1 MLAWNNLLQRSLSG
15 IVFLFLMVG
24 MLYIGSITF
33 YLLMS
38 IVITIAL
45 YEFYIMAKKLRVNI
59 PFLYVLAIGLTIFTL
74 QFFISL
80 RVLDSSWLFIIIIPL
95 IFFLFIGE
103 LYRFH
108 KKPIHNIAFS
118 LLALIYIVVPIALLN
133 NMVFIERQDLLN
145 INNTDIQNYEGF
157 VSDVLFFNPERKI
170 IYSPFIILG
179 FFSIIWMYD
188 SFAYLFGV
196 SFGKHRLFERISPK
210 KSWEG
215 AIGGGMV
222 TIALSFF
229 FPYVFHVLAWYN
241 WMILAALVVFSS
253 TMGDLVESLFK
264 RTLDIKDSGHLI
276 PGHGGILDRF
286 DSVLLSAPVAFVYLQ
301 LSM

>member
-1 MLAWNNLLQRSLSG
+1 MLAWNNLIQRSLSG
-15 IVFLFLMVG
+15 VVFLLVMIG
-24 MLYIGSITF
+24 MLYIGSITYF
-33 YLLMS
+33 LLMS
-38 IVITIAL
+38 IIITLSL
-45 YEFYIMAKKLRVNI
+45 YEFYLMAKRLHIHI
-59 PFLYVLAIGLTIFTL
+59 PYFYILAIGLTIFTL

-80 RVLDSSWLFIIIIPL
+80 NLIDFRWLFIFVIPL
-95 IFFLFIGE
+95 IFFLFVGE
-103 LYRFH
+103 LYRYH

-118 LLALIYIVVPIALLN
+118 LLAIVYLVIPIALLN

-145 INNTDIQNYEGF
+145 INNTDIQNYESF
-157 VSDVLFFNPERKI
+157 VSDVLFFNPQRTI

-179 FFSIIWMYD
+179 YFTIIWLYD
-188 SFAYLFGV
+188 SLAYLFGV

-215 AIGGGMV
+215 AIGGGLT
-222 TIALSFF
+222 TIALTFF
-229 FPYVFHVLAWYN
+229 FPQIFHILSWQN
-241 WMILAALVVFSS
+241 WMILAVLVIFSS

-264 RTLDIKDSGHLI
+264 RTLDIKDSGNLI

-286 DSVLLSAPVAFVYLQ
+286 DSVFMSAPIAYIYLQ

>member
-1 MLAWNNLLQRSLSG
+1 MLAWNNLIQRSLSG
-15 IVFLFLMVG
+15 AVFLLLMVS

-33 YLLMS
+33 YFLM
-38 IVITIAL
+38 TIIIALGL
-45 YEFYIMAKKLRVNI
+45 YEFYMMGKRLHIHI
-59 PFLYVLAIGLTIFTL
+59 PYLYILAIGITIFTL

-80 RVLDSSWLFIIIIPL
+80 NTLDSRWLFIVLVPM

-118 LLALIYIVVPIALLN
+118 LLAIIYVVVPITLLN
-133 NMVFIERQDLLN
+133 YLVFIERQDLLD

-157 VSDVLFFNPERKI
+157 VSDVLFFNPERNI

-179 FFSIIWMYD
+179 YFSIIWLYD
-188 SFAYLFGV
+188 TFAYLFGL

-215 AIGGGMV
+215 AIGGGLV
-222 TIALSFF
+222 TVAISAL
-229 FPYVFHVLAWYN
+229 FPQIFQILSWQNWVVLSV
-241 WMILAALVVFSS
+241 LVIFSS
-253 TMGDLVESLFK
+253 TLGDLVESLFK
-264 RTLDIKDSGHLI
+264 RSLDMKDSGKLI

-286 DSVLLSAPVAFVYLQ
+286 DSVFLSAPIAFVYLQ
-301 LSM
+301 LLL

>member
-1 MLAWNNLLQRSLSG
+1 MLTWNNLLQRSLSG
-15 IVFLFLMVG
+15 IVFLFLMIG

-33 YLLMS
+33 FLLVV
-38 IVITIAL
+38 IIITIAL
-45 YEFYIMAKKLRVNI
+45 YEFYMMAKKNRVNI
-59 PFLYVLAIGLTIFTL
+59 PYLYVLGIGLTIFTL

-80 RVLDSSWLFIIIIPL
+80 NILNSSWLFIIIIPL
-95 IFFLFIGE
+95 IFFLFVGE

-118 LLALIYIVVPIALLN
+118 LLAIIYIVVPMALLN
-133 NMVFIERQDLLN
+133 EFVFIERQDLLN

-157 VSDVLFFNPERKI
+157 FSDVLFFNPERSI
-170 IYSPFIILG
+170 IYSPFILLG
-179 FFSIIWMYD
+179 FFSIIWLYD

-215 AIGGGMV
+215 AIGGGLV
-222 TIALSFF
+222 TIAITFF
-229 FPYVFHVLAWYN
+229 FPELFHILEWHN
-241 WMILAALVVFSS
+241 WMILAALVIFSS

-264 RTLDIKDSGHLI
+264 RTLDLKDSGNLI

-286 DSVLLSAPVAFVYLQ
+286 DSVFLSAPIAFVYLQ

>member
-45 YEFYIMAKKLRVNI
+45 YEFYTMAKKLRVNI
-59 PFLYVLAIGLTIFTL
+59 PFLYVLTIGLTIFTL

-80 RVLDSSWLFIIIIPL
+80 RVLDSSWLFIIIIPF

-229 FPYVFHVLAWYN
+229 FPHVFHVLAWYN
-241 WMILAALVVFSS
+241 WMTLAALVAFSS

-286 DSVLLSAPVAFVYLQ
+286 DSVLLSAPVVFVYLQ

>member
-15 IVFLFLMVG
+15 IVFLLIMIG
-24 MLYIGSITF
+24 MLYVGGITF

-38 IVITIAL
+38 IIITIAL
-45 YEFYIMAKKLRVNI
+45 YEFYLMGKKLRINI
-59 PFLYVLAIGLTIFTL
+59 PFLYVLCIGLTIFTL

-80 RVLDSSWLFIIIIPL
+80 KVLDRNWLFIILIPL
-95 IFFLFIGE
+95 IFFLFVGE
-103 LYRFH
+103 LYRYH

-118 LLALIYIVVPIALLN
+118 LLAIIYIVVPIALLN
-133 NMVFIERQDLLN
+133 NLVFIERQDLLN
-145 INNTDIQNYEGF
+145 INNIDIQNYEGF

-179 FFSIIWMYD
+179 FFTIIWMYD

-215 AIGGGMV
+215 AIGGGLV

-229 FPYVFHVLAWYN
+229 FPNVFHILAWYN
-241 WMILAALVVFSS
+241 WMTLAALIVFSS

-264 RTLDIKDSGHLI
+264 RTLDIKDSGYLI
-276 PGHGGILDRF
+276 PGHGGVLDRF

>member
-1 MLAWNNLLQRSLSG
+1 MLAWNNLIQRSLSG
-15 IVFLFLMVG
+15 VVFLFLMIS

-33 YLLMS
+33 YFLM
-38 IVITIAL
+38 TIIIALGL
-45 YEFYIMAKKLRVNI
+45 YEFYLMGKKLHIHI
-59 PFLYVLAIGLTIFTL
+59 PYLYILAIGITIFTL

-80 RVLDSSWLFIIIIPL
+80 NTLDNRWLFIVVVPM
-95 IFFLFIGE
+95 IFFLFVGE

-118 LLALIYIVVPIALLN
+118 LLAIIYIVVPITLLN
-133 NMVFIERQDLLN
+133 YLVFIERQDLLN

-157 VSDVLFFNPERKI
+157 VSDVLFFNPERNI

-179 FFSIIWMYD
+179 YFSIIWMYD

-215 AIGGGMV
+215 AIGGGLV
-222 TIALSFF
+222 TVAISAL
-229 FPYVFHVLAWYN
+229 FPQIFQILSWQNWVVLSV
-241 WMILAALVVFSS
+241 LVIFSS
-253 TMGDLVESLFK
+253 TLGDLVESLFK
-264 RTLDIKDSGHLI
+264 RSLDMKDSGKLI

-286 DSVLLSAPVAFVYLQ
+286 DSVLLSAPIAFVYLQ